1 MLYVE
6 CTADEALARGLGL
19 RRRQIRHELNK
30 DEVLK
35 RLMEESNSLGMV
47 DEDPDSVPPAQFGR
61 MLKRDDYSLLGIVLY
76 INSSRNNQAI
86 VLQPNLEGWIIRTA
100 SENGIQ
106 LDVPRYNLPS
116 SPKSLHRVVNKN
128 LDKLHLLIDDLLSAN
143 SPRILRLQ
151 ALLTG

>member
-6 CTADEALARGLGL
+6 CKADEALAKRLGL
-19 RRRQIRHELNK
+19 TRKEINHELNK

-47 DEDPDSVPPAQFGR
+47 DEDPDSVPPAQFDR
-61 MLKRDDYSLLGIVLY
+61 MLKCGDYSDLGIVLY
-76 INSSRNNQAI
+76 INCSRNNQAI

-106 LDVPRYNLPS
+106 LDAPRYNLPAN
-116 SPKSLHRVVNKN
+116 PKSLHRVVNKN

-143 SPRILRLQ
+143 SPRIQRLQ

>member
-1 MLYVE
+1 M
-6 CTADEALARGLGL
+6 
-19 RRRQIRHELNK
+19 
-30 DEVLK
+30 
-35 RLMEESNSLGMV
+35 
-47 DEDPDSVPPAQFGR
+47 
-61 MLKRDDYSLLGIVLY
+61 KRDDYSLLGIVLY

-143 SPRILRLQ
+143 SPRIQRLQ